1 MTKIKLSSG
10 STTPISRAARPLDEK
25 KSLNENTSSSVEIS
39 ALPDATGL
47 HGENLIPVVQ
57 TINGVKDTRKA
68 KLDELVKFM
77 PMGLPPLSV
86 QLNGG
91 RKTTEEMKQEYT
103 KFLDGSY
110 VEPISYY
117 YSVVSSDDSVSYSQ
131 LTAYPTDGGFYVLAN
146 GVGINGNDN
155 AVLKIVFKGDKNGF
169 PIFVQDLELSHGDGG
184 GIVDL
189 PNTTDLNSVVEPGN
203 YFVNGTDKWSNLGY
217 PFSVAVGNKVV
228 MSVST
233 VRSGK
238 FDTVCQTFFATNLS
252 FKPGPHARILTD
264 AGWSIWDGIA
274 NFSYL
279 DVNFVKTP
287 VLEQLDLKISE
298 AIGDRPTIYSYK
310 KPTNDGTGPNIDFT
324 PSANPGVVIS
334 LPWGFKSLNQ
344 GTFGGFV
351 LALDSAGDMYVN
363 IDMQRPNDPAAWKKF
378 SFGDGGGKIRWDA
391 PITQYTGNLNSLSN
405 AGIYFNDA
413 GTTANNWPV
422 AGVGSVIVQMAG
434 VSPNIFIN
442 QIVVSVDG
450 RQRRRYSNNGGG
462 SWTAW
467 ELIAVASDI
476 PSRIWWNA
484 QNVATGPAL
493 NGMTGIADQGTYQYG
508 GAGVTID
515 NGFPVANV
523 ACTVSAWG
531 GMNGIMTQVCYIPSL
546 DAEYRRSYINKA
558 WKPWVKSANYWSADN
573 AVATALPDSLN
584 TVAAQGVYQ
593 YGSTTV
599 TIENKFPFSGRRAS
613 LMVLCGFGGGDVVQ
627 LCCDALNNN
636 IYIRQYANSWSEWKL
651 LGDGVKLDPNQNN
664 LLSNSSAG
672 LLFDRY
678 NAPNVAVQGLNIN
691 TSYGPDFTQDNAHS
705 EAGGVWRVKQTL
717 MLSRVPAKYSGVL
730 LLNIKLSHIPC
741 DSSGIPIP
749 YNLSF
754 NDTSKQIGGVF
765 RKHAVMLLAVTA
777 RPVKLMDIV
786 TGEITD
792 YTDQSVWTFSVGYTF
807 GNMAPSV

>member
-25 KSLNENTSSSVEIS
+25 KSLNENTSSSIEIS

-310 KPTNDGTGPNIDFT
+310 KPTNDGTGPNVEFT

-344 GTFGGFV
+344 GAFGGLVF
-351 LALDSAGDMYVN
+351 AGDSAGNFYVN
-363 IDMQRPNDPAAWKKF
+363 VDMQKPDDPASWKRF
-378 SFGDGGGKIRWDA
+378 AFDG
-391 PITQYTGNLNSLSN
+391 
-405 AGIYFNDA
+405 
-413 GTTANNWPV
+413 
-422 AGVGSVIVQMAG
+422 
-434 VSPNIFIN
+434 
-442 QIVVSVDG
+442 
-450 RQRRRYSNNGGG
+450 
-462 SWTAW
+462 
-467 ELIAVASDI
+467 E
-476 PSRIWWNA
+476 
-484 QNVATGPAL
+484 
-493 NGMTGIADQGTYQYG
+493 
-508 GAGVTID
+508 VT
-515 NGFPVANV
+515 
-523 ACTVSAWG
+523 
-531 GMNGIMTQVCYIPSL
+531 
-546 DAEYRRSYINKA
+546 
-558 WKPWVKSANYWSADN
+558 
-573 AVATALPDSLN
+573 
-584 TVAAQGVYQ
+584 
-593 YGSTTV
+593 
-599 TIENKFPFSGRRAS
+599 
-613 LMVLCGFGGGDVVQ
+613 
-627 LCCDALNNN
+627 
-636 IYIRQYANSWSEWKL
+636 
-651 LGDGVKLDPNQNN
+651 VKLDPSKNN
-664 LLSNSSAG
+664 LLSNSSDG
-672 LLFDRY
+672 LLLDRY
-678 NAPNVAVQGLNIN
+678 KAPNVGITGTYVSTNH
-691 TSYGPDFTQDNAHS
+691 GPDFTGDNAFS
-705 EAGGVWRVKQTL
+705 TTGGVWRVKNTL
-717 MLSRVPAKYSGVL
+717 MLSRVPAKQSGAVIVDISL
-730 LLNIKLSHIPC
+730 GKIPC
-741 DSSGIPIP
+741 DSSGIPLQ
-749 YNLSF
+749 YTLSTTTT
-754 NDTSKQIGGVF
+754 NKLVSGVW
-765 RKHAVMLLAVTA
+765 RQHSVMILAIVGS
-777 RPVKLMDIV
+777 PEKLMDV
-786 TGEITD
+786 ASGALED
-792 YTDQSVWTFSVGYTF
+792 YKDGIAWNVSVKYTF
-807 GNMAPSV
+807 GEMAPSV

>member
-10 STTPISRAARPLDEK
+10 STTPISRAAQPLDEI
-25 KSLNENTSSSVEIS
+25 KSLNDNKSSSVEIS
-39 ALPDATGL
+39 ALPDATDL

-68 KLDELVKFM
+68 RLDELVKFM
-77 PMGLPPLSV
+77 PMGLPPLNA

-91 RKTTEEMKQEYT
+91 RKTTEEMKQEYA
-103 KFLDGSY
+103 KFLDDSY
-110 VEPISYY
+110 VEPVSYY

-131 LTAYPTDGGFYVLAN
+131 LTAYPTDGGFYVFAN

-155 AVLKIVFKGDKNGF
+155 VVLKIVFKVDKNGF
-169 PIFVQDLELSHGDGG
+169 PIFVQDLEFSHGDGG

-203 YFVNGTDKWSNLGY
+203 YFVNGTDKWSSLGY

-279 DVNFVKTP
+279 DVNFLKTP

-310 KPTNDGTGPNIDFT
+310 KPTNDGTGPNVEFT

-334 LPWGFKSLNQ
+334 LPWGFKSQNQ
-344 GTFGGFV
+344 GTFGGLVF
-351 LALDSAGDMYVN
+351 AGDSIGNFYVN
-363 IDMQRPNDPAAWKKF
+363 VDLQKP
-378 SFGDGGGKIRWDA
+378 DA
-391 PITQYTGNLNSLSN
+391 PASWKRF
-405 AGIYFNDA
+405 AF
-413 GTTANNWPV
+413 
-422 AGVGSVIVQMAG
+422 
-434 VSPNIFIN
+434 
-442 QIVVSVDG
+442 DG
-450 RQRRRYSNNGGG
+450 
-462 SWTAW
+462 
-467 ELIAVASDI
+467 E
-476 PSRIWWNA
+476 
-484 QNVATGPAL
+484 AT
-493 NGMTGIADQGTYQYG
+493 
-508 GAGVTID
+508 
-515 NGFPVANV
+515 
-523 ACTVSAWG
+523 
-531 GMNGIMTQVCYIPSL
+531 
-546 DAEYRRSYINKA
+546 
-558 WKPWVKSANYWSADN
+558 
-573 AVATALPDSLN
+573 
-584 TVAAQGVYQ
+584 
-593 YGSTTV
+593 
-599 TIENKFPFSGRRAS
+599 
-613 LMVLCGFGGGDVVQ
+613 
-627 LCCDALNNN
+627 
-636 IYIRQYANSWSEWKL
+636 
-651 LGDGVKLDPNQNN
+651 VKLDPNKNN
-664 LLSNSSAG
+664 LLSNSSDG
-672 LLFDRY
+672 LLLDRY

-705 EAGGVWRVKQTL
+705 QTGGIWRVKQTL

-754 NDTSKQIGGVF
+754 NDSSKQVGGVF

-777 RPVKLMDIV
+777 KPEKLMDIV
-786 TGEITD
+786 TGEVSD
-792 YTDQSVWTFSVGYTF
+792 YTDQSVWTFGVGYTF